1 MKHTLKVYKG
11 SVLHAAYMEAR
22 FKDRNDNRSFK
33 LEGHR
38 WAYEHAAFDD
48 DGDYDL
54 LYRFTEDE
62 PEAPDTTDLRDTF
75 AAAALMGLCGNPGG
89 PFQAN
94 DLNGWALVN
103 CDANDLAIQSWTIAD
118 AMLKARNA
126 T

>member
-38 WAYEHAAFDD
+38 WAYEHTAFDD

-62 PEAPDTTDLRDTF
+62 HEAPDTTDLRDTF
-75 AAAALMGLCGNPGG
+75 AGTALIGLCAHNDTWGLETDAAV
-89 PFQAN
+89 AN
-94 DLNGWALVN
+94 KAYAL
-103 CDANDLAIQSWTIAD
+103 AD
-118 AMLKARNA
+118 AMLAARSK
-126 T
+126 